1 MTRSAQVKTFYHS
14 TRNGGE
20 PVTSKQAIL
29 TGIAPDGGLYVS
41 DQLGE
46 ETLDMAAM
54 VNQGYHETVQK
65 VLATLIPDYS
75 TEEIGS
81 CVRNAYAENFDTP
94 VVAPLTPLGR
104 DWLLEIGR
112 AHV

>member
-14 TRNGGE
+14 TRGSGE

-81 CVRNAYAENFDTP
+81 CVRNAYAENSSRSEERRVGKECRSRWSP
-94 VVAPLTPLGR
+94 Y
-104 DWLLEIGR
+104 
-112 AHV
+112 H